1 MEVDEQVER
10 LVRHTHVRNED
21 GSFRQLGRVMIG
33 SVPKGTQHDW
43 LKIVGPVA
51 NHVQEVCAID
61 KLLPRVS
68 TGKWRRKIVSVWPSQ
83 GDHVEVFK
91 VASLISSVLLL
102 VQLWS
107 VSFLWV
113 IRTVLW
119 TTMLLWCLCLNL
131 VWFLF
136 NPGISQRCLSQ
147 RYEAFRCTS
156 SNNTL

>member
-21 GSFRQLGRVMIG
+21 GFFRQLGLVLIG
-33 SVPKGTQHDW
+33 SVPKGK
-43 LKIVGPVA
+43 LVLF
-51 NHVQEVCAID
+51 VQICWTCRTSCARGCVQSISCCQGCQ
-61 KLLPRVS
+61 LA
-68 TGKWRRKIVSVWPSQ
+68 KWRRKIVSVWPSK

-107 VSFLWV
+107 VSFLSV

-131 VWFLF
+131 V
-136 NPGISQRCLSQ
+136 
-147 RYEAFRCTS
+147 
-156 SNNTL
+156 